1 MARGERVDSEYHAE
15 DPQELIT
22 GEAVALALRPTSFV
36 LRAAGAAIDFIVY
49 VGGYILIVVILFT
62 FADQLGL
69 DQALLQSLSIAL
81 LALSLVVAPVAVE
94 TLSQGKS
101 LGRLAVGARIVRDDG
116 GSIGFRQAFIRALTG
131 VLEVYLSFGSIATLV
146 ALLNSRSR
154 RLGDLLAGTYSQH
167 ERVSK
172 LSAPVYGV
180 PLELIEWSRT
190 ADVARMP
197 DALAR
202 RVAQFLAGANG
213 FTPVSR
219 QRLAASLANEVSVF
233 VSPVPPTQPELFLA
247 GVSALRRDREAA
259 ALGLER
265 DGLDRLA
272 PVLGGLP
279 RGFPD
284 RG

>member
-15 DPQELIT
+15 DAQELIT

-36 LRAAGAAIDFIVY
+36 LRAAGAAIDFLVY

-69 DQALLQSLSIAL
+69 DEALLQSLSIAL
-81 LALSLVVAPVAVE
+81 LALSLVAAPVAVE

-116 GSIGFRQAFIRALTG
+116 GSIGFRHAFVRALTG
-131 VLEVYLSFGSIATLV
+131 VLEVYLTFGSIATLV

-172 LSAPVYGV
+172 HSASVYGV
-180 PLELIEWSRT
+180 PVELIDWSRT

-202 RVAQFLAGANG
+202 RVSQFLAGANG
-213 FTPVSR
+213 FTPASR

-233 VSPVPPTQPELFLA
+233 VSPVPATQPELFLA

>member
-1 MARGERVDSEYHAE
+1 MARGERVDSDLHVDDA
-15 DPQELIT
+15 QELIT

-36 LRAAGAAIDFIVY
+36 LRAAGAAIDFLVY
-49 VGGYILIVVILFT
+49 VGGYILIVVLMFS
-62 FADQLGL
+62 FAEQLGL
-69 DQALLQSLSIAL
+69 DDALLQSLAVVL
-81 LALSLVVAPVAVE
+81 LALCLVAAPVAVE

-116 GSIGFRQAFIRALTG
+116 GSIGFRHAFVRGLTG
-131 VLEVYLSFGSIATLV
+131 VLEVYLTFGGIATLV
-146 ALLNSRSR
+146 ALLNSRAR
-154 RLGDLLAGTYSQH
+154 RLGDMLAGTYSQH

-172 LSAPVYGV
+172 LTAPVFGV
-180 PLELIEWSRT
+180 PLELVEWSRT

-202 RVAQFLAGANG
+202 RVAQFLSGASG
-213 FTPVSR
+213 FTPASR
-219 QRLAASLANEVSVF
+219 ERLAASLANEVSVF
-233 VSPVPPTQPELFLA
+233 VAPVPPVHPELFLA
-247 GVSALRRDREAA
+247 GVSALRREREAA
-259 ALGLER
+259 ALQLQR